1 MFTVNQIKEMI
12 RQNDMHA
19 FYNDRGWRRI
29 SHEIMRE
36 QHNECQ
42 LCRQHGRYSRAKV
55 VHHVCY
61 LRKRPDLAY
70 SRTYTDSEGRE
81 HKQLIALCQNCHEQI
96 HNRTLYL
103 NAKKKFTNEEK
114 W

>member
-29 SHEIMRE
+29 SHEVMRE

-70 SRTYTDSEGRE
+70 SRT
-81 HKQLIALCQNCHEQI
+81 I
-96 HNRTLYL
+96 RTARAE
-103 NAKKKFTNEEK
+103 NINS
-114 W
+114 